1 MAVSAMNH
9 FTILT
14 DNLDATLAFYKEHLE
29 FSPGARPP
37 FKFPGAW
44 LYAAGGTEAIL
55 HVIAGREKKDLVKG
69 VLDHMAFT
77 AQDLPGTVEKL
88 KAHGIDYEL
97 RKLPS
102 YGTWQL
108 FFMDPNGA
116 KVELDFDP
124 SEKAPAGHANG

>member
-14 DNLDATLAFYKEHLE
+14 DDLDATLAFYKAHLG
-29 FSPGARPP
+29 FAPGPRPP

-44 LYAAGGTEAIL
+44 LYAAGGSDAIL
-55 HVIAGREKKDLVKG
+55 HVIAGREKKELVKG

-77 AQDLPGTVEKL
+77 AQDLPATVAKL
-88 KAHGIDYEL
+88 KAHNVAYEL
-97 RKLPS
+97 RKLPD

-108 FFMDPNGA
+108 FFVDPNGA
-116 KVELDFDP
+116 KVELDFDAA
-124 SEKAPAGHANG
+124 EAAPTA